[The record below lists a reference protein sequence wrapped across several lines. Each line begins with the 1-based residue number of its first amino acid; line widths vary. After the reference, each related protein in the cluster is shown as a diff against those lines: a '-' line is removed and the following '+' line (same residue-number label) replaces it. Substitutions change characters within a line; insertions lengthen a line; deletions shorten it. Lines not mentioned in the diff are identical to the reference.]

1 MLIFSFTMHEK
12 LKKKVNSPQVL
23 KIVERER
30 FNILIVRGTICIL
43 RKIPAGN

>member
-1 MLIFSFTMHEK
+1 MLIFSFTMYEK
-12 LKKKVNSPQVL
+12 LFKKVNSPQVS
-23 KIVERER
+23 KIAER